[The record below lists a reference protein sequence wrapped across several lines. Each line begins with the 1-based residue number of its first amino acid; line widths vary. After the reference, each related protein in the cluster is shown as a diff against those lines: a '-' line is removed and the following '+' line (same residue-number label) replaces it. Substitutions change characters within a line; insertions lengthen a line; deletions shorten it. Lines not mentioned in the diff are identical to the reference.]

1 MFGRKILLQT
11 LTPVQQWIT
20 VFKEQLGR
28 TVWNRRRVV
37 CVPSRHQ
44 SMGVIYGGVMVSD
57 GDVMVVYGDSSVG
70 GHGLLGKWGA
80 EDDL

>member
-1 MFGRKILLQT
+1 MKHTTGRLRA
-11 LTPVQQWIT
+11 LTPP
-20 VFKEQLGR
+20 E
-28 TVWNRRRVV
+28 
-37 CVPSRHQ
+37 H
-44 SMGVIYGGVMVSD
+44 GVIYGGVMVSD